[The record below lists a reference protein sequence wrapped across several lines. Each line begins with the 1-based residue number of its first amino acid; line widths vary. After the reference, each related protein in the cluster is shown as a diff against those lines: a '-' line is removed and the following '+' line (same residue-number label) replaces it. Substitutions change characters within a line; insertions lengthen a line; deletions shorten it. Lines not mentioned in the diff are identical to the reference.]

1 MGKYF
6 INIEQNRLKLSMYK
20 NTDNMMMNNSNK
32 NSIIDYLLSILG
44 DVELSEQM
52 FLVIYRQFYCYSGM
66 YNVKTK
72 PETIRGMYNMIQKY
86 SYLSSSAID
95 ELWPKYIDDLFKI
108 YSLDEK
114 LADYIEMY
122 GFNDEAFDQYILY
135 VNKMANILQKE
146 YENDA
151 SKVYALKK
159 DYSNNFINYLRMI
172 ILREHIKY
180 EKIYKNIPDSSII
193 YNDEKQLNELSTFFR
208 VHFGVGY
215 PISYKMVKS
224 MAENGNLN
232 DYDEQPEYYL
242 DLNRVSYKATF
253 TKSEFLKKIKILKE
267 K

>member
-95 ELWPKYIDDLFKI
+95 ELWPKYINDLFKI
-108 YSLDEK
+108 YSLD
-114 LADYIEMY
+114 
-122 GFNDEAFDQYILY
+122 
-135 VNKMANILQKE
+135 
-146 YENDA
+146 
-151 SKVYALKK
+151 
-159 DYSNNFINYLRMI
+159 
-172 ILREHIKY
+172 
-180 EKIYKNIPDSSII
+180 
-193 YNDEKQLNELSTFFR
+193 
-208 VHFGVGY
+208 
-215 PISYKMVKS
+215 
-224 MAENGNLN
+224 
-232 DYDEQPEYYL
+232 
-242 DLNRVSYKATF
+242 
-253 TKSEFLKKIKILKE
+253 
-267 K
+267 